1 MQFISAESK
10 RFAEKQP
17 SVAHHATI
25 APAAKRVRKHRG
37 VRLPSLP
44 DWANIESG

>member
-37 VRLPSLP
+37 GLPSLP